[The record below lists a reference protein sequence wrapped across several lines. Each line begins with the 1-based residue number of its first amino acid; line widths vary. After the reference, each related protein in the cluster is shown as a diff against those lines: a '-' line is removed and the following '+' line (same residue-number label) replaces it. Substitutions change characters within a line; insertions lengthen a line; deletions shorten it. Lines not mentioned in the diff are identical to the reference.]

1 MIPTASPPRVSAP
14 GGDPTA
20 ATDGART
27 LRALGPATLV
37 VAALVTLVVLLG
49 FGGGAAPLRLEDPG
63 PFVRWG
69 LPVAQLVVNLSA
81 AGMMGSLVLALFALR
96 PSTGSGSDGTSAGR
110 DGRPFDVALG
120 VASLSAGIF
129 TVAAALTTFLTFLN
143 VFNAKV
149 DPGPQFGSQLGRF
162 LTEQE
167 LGRAWLITVIAGAVL
182 TVLTF
187 AVRSWTATLLVAILA
202 IVALVPMATQGHSG
216 DLGTHDT
223 AVISLALHTIGAAMW
238 LGGLLL
244 AVIVRP
250 LLDRP
255 ALATLMTRYSS
266 IALFAFI
273 VVAVSGLARSIIS
286 LQEWSALLS
295 PYGAILM
302 VKIVALVAMGA
313 LGAWYRRRLI
323 GRLDPSAG
331 PSAGSRSGR
340 GSGPFWGLV
349 TLELA
354 LMGVASGAAVALSRT
369 APPIEEALSPRPTP
383 AEILTGSPVPPELT
397 PLRWLTA
404 WDIDLFWLL
413 FVAFA
418 LFFYLAGVWRLRRRG
433 DKWPLH
439 RTIFWVSGMLLLL
452 WVTCGP
458 FNAYQEYL
466 FSVHM
471 LGHMLLTMAI
481 PVLLVPGSPI
491 TLAARAIRKRDDGTR
506 GGREWILWAVH
517 TPFAR
522 VVTNPW
528 VAAALFVGS
537 LWTFYFTDLIR
548 WAMYDHLGH
557 EWMIVHFLITGYL
570 FVLSLIG
577 TDPVPYRLPYA
588 GRLVLLIV
596 VMATHAFFGI
606 AIMMQSGLMV
616 ADWYGAM
623 GRTWG
628 ATPLQDQYV
637 GGGIAW
643 SIGELPTLALA
654 VTVAIQWSRSDDRVQ
669 RRRDRQEA
677 RTGDAD
683 LAAYNA
689 YLAQLAAED
698 ARRGE

>member
-1 MIPTASPPRVSAP
+1 MIPTAAPPRVSAP
-14 GGDPTA
+14 GADPA
-20 ATDGART
+20 APADRARP
-27 LRALGPATLV
+27 LRVLGPAIL
-37 VAALVTLVVLLG
+37 VAAALIALVILLAY
-49 FGGGAAPLRLEDPG
+49 GGGAAPLRLDDPG
-63 PFVRWG
+63 PLVRWG
-69 LPVAQLVVNLSA
+69 LPVTQLVVNLTA
-81 AGMMGSLVLALFALR
+81 AGMVGSLVLALFGLKA
-96 PSTGSGSDGTSAGR
+96 GT
-110 DGRPFDVALG
+110 RPFDTALS
-120 VASLSAGIF
+120 VASASAAIF
-129 TVAAALTTFLTFLN
+129 TIAAGLTAFLTFLN
-143 VFNAKV
+143 VFNPKLDA
-149 DPGPQFGSQLGRF
+149 GPEFGAQLGRF
-162 LTEQE
+162 LTQQE

-182 TVLTF
+182 TMLTF

-223 AVISLALHTIGAAMW
+223 AVISLSLHTIGAAMW
-238 LGGLLL
+238 LGGLVL

-250 LLDRP
+250 LLDRA
-255 ALATLMTRYSS
+255 ALAALMLRYSS

-273 VVAVSGLARSIIS
+273 VVAISGIARSIIS
-286 LQEWSALLS
+286 LQEWDALFS
-295 PYGAILM
+295 PYGAILG
-302 VKIVALVAMGA
+302 VKIVALVALGA
-313 LGAWYRRRLI
+313 LGAWYRQRLLA
-323 GRLDPSAG
+323 RLDPAAG
-331 PSAGSRSGR
+331 SGR
-340 GSGPFWGLV
+340 GAFWGLV

-369 APPIEEALSPRPTP
+369 APPLEETLPARPTP

-418 LFFYLAGVWRLRRRG
+418 LFFYLAGVWRLHRRG
-433 DKWPLH
+433 DRWPLH
-439 RTIFWVSGMLLLL
+439 RTILWVCGMLLLL

-517 TPFAR
+517 SPFAR

-528 VAAALFVGS
+528 VAAGLFVGS
-537 LWTFYFTDLIR
+537 LWVFYFTDLIR

-616 ADWYGAM
+616 ADWYGSM

-654 VTVAIQWSRSDDRVQ
+654 VTVAIQWSRSDERIQ
-669 RRRDRQEA
+669 RRRDRQAE

-683 LAAYNA
+683 LQDYNA
-689 YLAQLAAED
+689 YLAQLAADD